1 MKKIFVMLL
10 SVLFISAAACSEKK
24 VATKDTLSGPQKIT
38 LKTNHG
44 DIVLELY
51 PEVAPKT
58 VANFIGLASGTKE
71 FSDPQTGKRVKR
83 PYYDGVIFHRIIP
96 NFMIQGGDILGNGT
110 GGPGFTFEDEISASA
125 LGLDKM
131 PVSSSQYYTREAQQY
146 VFQKL
151 NITSQEELDKRLEEV
166 QAEFE
171 NLLKNNV
178 DVATV
183 LASAGYQF
191 QNHLKSMP
199 MKQYTIAMANAGPNT
214 NGSQFFINLVDNEFL
229 NGKHTVFGKVVDGFD
244 VVEKIAQVKTSAG
257 DRPVEDVII
266 KKVVVTNE

>member
-1 MKKIFVMLL
+1 MMFTLPFLL
-10 SVLFISAAACSEKK
+10 ITAVSCSEKK
-24 VATKDTLSGPQKIT
+24 VAQTGKLTEPQKVT

-58 VANFIGLASGTKE
+58 VANFVGLASGAKE

-96 NFMIQGGDILGNGT
+96 NFMIQGGDILGTGT

-131 PVSSSQYYTREAQQY
+131 PVSSSQHYTREAQQY

-166 QAEFE
+166 QAELE
-171 NLLKNNV
+171 SLLKNNV

-183 LASAGYQF
+183 LTAAGYQF

-199 MKQYTIAMANAGPNT
+199 MKKYTIAMANAGPNT

-229 NGKHTVFGKVVDGFD
+229 NGKHTVFGKVIDGFD
-244 VVEKIAQVKTSAG
+244 IVEKIGQVKTSAG
-257 DRPVEDVII
+257 DRPVDDVII
-266 KKVVVTNE
+266 KKAVVGK